1 MASATAAADEI
12 ARFDEL
18 AATWWDE
25 TGPMRPLHR
34 INPPR
39 LEFVRDKLAGHFGR
53 DIRAARP
60 FAGLSLLDIGCAAGL
75 LSEPMARLGFAVTG
89 IDASANL
96 IEAAR
101 HHAETMGLAIDYRC
115 AMPEDFTGQFDA
127 VVALE
132 VVEHVADVEAFL
144 GAVAGLAKPGG
155 AVLASTL
162 NRTLKSL
169 LLAKIGA
176 EYVLRWLPRGTHD
189 WKKFIRPSQLAGA
202 MRAVGIQPVDF
213 EGLRYDVA
221 HDRWVRDANLDINYM
236 VYGLR
241 G

>member
-1 MASATAAADEI
+1 MASSTAATDEI
-12 ARFDEL
+12 ERFDQL

-39 LEFVRDKLAGHFGR
+39 LAFVRDSLARHFGR
-53 DIRAARP
+53 DIRAGQP

-101 HHAETMGLAIDYRC
+101 RHAGTMGLAIDYAC
-115 AMPEDFTGQFDA
+115 AEPENFAGQFDA

-132 VVEHVADVEAFL
+132 VVEHVADVPAFM
-144 GAVAGLAKPGG
+144 GALAKLCRPGG
-155 AVLASTL
+155 AVLMSTL
-162 NRTLKSL
+162 NRTAKSL
-169 LLAKIGA
+169 LLGKFAA
-176 EYVLRWLPRGTHD
+176 EYVLRWLPPGTHD
-189 WKKFIRPSQLAGA
+189 WRKFIRPSHLARA
-202 MRAVGIQPVDF
+202 MRGVGIDPRDF
-213 EGLRYDVA
+213 EGLRYDIA

-236 VYGLR
+236 VYGVR

>member
-1 MASATAAADEI
+1 MITSTAAPAEI
-12 ARFDEL
+12 ERFDKL

-25 TGPMRPLHR
+25 AGPMRPLHR

-39 LEFVRDKLAGHFGR
+39 LAFVRDKLAAHFGR
-53 DIRAARP
+53 DIRATRP
-60 FAGLSLLDIGCAAGL
+60 FEGLMLLDIGCAAGL

-101 HHAETMGLAIDYRC
+101 SHAGTMGLAIDYRC
-115 AMPEDFTGQFDA
+115 AEPENFAGQFDA

-144 GAVAGLAKPGG
+144 TALAGLARPGG
-155 AVLASTL
+155 AVIASTL
-162 NRTLKSL
+162 NRTIKSL
-169 LLAKIGA
+169 LLGKIAA

-189 WKKFIRPSQLAGA
+189 WRSFIRPSRLAAGL
-202 MRAVGIQPVDF
+202 RAVGIDPVDF
-213 EGLRYDVA
+213 EGLRYDIA
-221 HDRWVRDANLDINYM
+221 HDRWERDANLDVNYL
-236 VYGLR
+236 VYGIR